1 MDKAKYIDDYLSGN
15 LPKGSEGKFFADV
28 AADAELRDELRLQT
42 ELRDALNADAS
53 DVYVP
58 AETTA
63 QIFSAM
69 GFSAPGSKKR
79 PLLWF
84 ARTRSAKVAASI
96 IALILS
102 AYGIYSLQNF
112 TLDTPAK
119 PQKAEYPLVS
129 SIENYA
135 LSDAKRTEISLN
147 SADKSNIFAAR
158 TTSNAVISPTETLKT
173 ETFPASDDENLS
185 SNDHLANSGATYS
198 AESTSEVAPEL
209 ASDEPA
215 SAPHLLH
222 NSQLPLSNF
231 RNEENTN
238 SKFPT
243 LAAYTPSFKERD
255 DSMFEISWSKI
266 GNSNMKTLDIPNDNS
281 SFFHDC
287 NLSVLYKV
295 SEDHAIGVEF
305 GEENFYQEFTYNTF
319 GQTAS
324 YEQKPNY
331 FFYGV
336 TYKYSPSALRIAN
349 TLQPFAQISAGGTK
363 GGPVAKA
370 ALGLKLRISP
380 SINAFVS
387 GTYGGIFYNIN
398 SDYYFGDKAGLLWG
412 FSLNI

>member
-102 AYGIYSLQNF
+102 TYGIYSLQNF

-295 SEDHAIGVEF
+295 SEDQDRKSV
-305 GEENFYQEFTYNTF
+305 
-319 GQTAS
+319 
-324 YEQKPNY
+324 
-331 FFYGV
+331 V
-336 TYKYSPSALRIAN
+336 
-349 TLQPFAQISAGGTK
+349 
-363 GGPVAKA
+363 
-370 ALGLKLRISP
+370 
-380 SINAFVS
+380 
-387 GTYGGIFYNIN
+387 
-398 SDYYFGDKAGLLWG
+398 
-412 FSLNI
+412 